1 MARHWEPGYTGP
13 LPGNYLEF
21 LSPFLR
27 KDFPVG
33 DTSPESRVICYC
45 KEAIGLGLG
54 MPLSPA
60 RMGVFTAGDEGNNA
74 QTNAGFTFSK
84 RANKGA
90 NQFKLLLR
98 PGTEIEVTFFNPVD
112 FREQTESYV
121 KKSVSISFDSSVSV
135 TEVKLWLAG
144 ASNAQGPLMADIYAF
159 QAPSLKVH
167 PLGSKGNADLRIP
180 VTSAMTSKATELG
193 IQLIS
198 VGN

>member
-27 KDFPVG
+27 KDFAVG

-45 KEAIGLGLG
+45 KEAVGLGLG

-60 RMGVFTAGDEGNNA
+60 RMGVFSGGDEGNNA

-98 PGTEIEVTFFNPVD
+98 PGTELEVTFFHPET
-112 FREQTESYV
+112 FREQTEGYV
-121 KKSVSISFDSSVSV
+121 KKSVSLSFDSSVSV
-135 TEVKLWLAG
+135 TEMKLWLAG
-144 ASNAQGPLMADIYAF
+144 ASNAQGPLMANVYAL
-159 QAPSLKVH
+159 QTPSLKIH
-167 PLGSKGNADLRIP
+167 PLGSKGNPDLRIP
-180 VTSAMTSKATELG
+180 VTSAMTTKATELG